1 MAIRNFLKDWGLES
15 KAKILCSATNCS
27 NTGRI
32 NSAVIFLKQY
42 VDREMEYFPSRHQ
55 VYEKVLRSVFKHGL
69 PQVTISPDVVFFSEN
84 IRENRNNLE

>member
-1 MAIRNFLKDWGLES
+1 MAVWNILKDWGLES
-15 KAKILCSATNCS
+15 KAKILCSATNSS

-69 PQVTISPDVVFFSEN
+69 LQVTISPDVVFFRKHQRKPE
-84 IRENRNNLE
+84 